1 MENDVMSDLM
11 RLDRFLVLAGAAK
24 SRSEAKKILKNGLV
38 QIGDRIEK
46 SAEAHVNPE
55 SDRVFCRGKEIAYRQ
70 YRYFLLNKPQNVI
83 SATKDRISDTV
94 LQLIPEA
101 DPKNFFPV
109 GRLDKDTEGLL
120 IITNDGDFAHRL
132 TSPRKKVFKT
142 YYARITGIPTEEEI
156 VRLENG
162 IELSDFT
169 SVPAKFRL
177 LKQSGDES
185 ECLLSITEG
194 RFHQVKRMYSAVGHT
209 VLYLK
214 RIAVGGL
221 TLPDDLKPGE
231 YREYTREQL
240 DEAING
246 FDPESI

>member
-1 MENDVMSDLM
+1 MPDLM

-55 SDRVFCRGKEIAYRQ
+55 SDRVLYCGKEITYRQ

-132 TSPRKKVFKT
+132 TSPRKKVYKT
-142 YYARITGIPTEEEI
+142 YFARITGIPTEEEI
-156 VRLENG
+156 EKLENG

-169 SVPAKFRL
+169 SAPAKFRL
-177 LKQSGDES
+177 LKQTGDES
-185 ECLLSITEG
+185 ECLLFITEG
-194 RFHQVKRMYSAVGHT
+194 RFHQVKRMYGAVGHT